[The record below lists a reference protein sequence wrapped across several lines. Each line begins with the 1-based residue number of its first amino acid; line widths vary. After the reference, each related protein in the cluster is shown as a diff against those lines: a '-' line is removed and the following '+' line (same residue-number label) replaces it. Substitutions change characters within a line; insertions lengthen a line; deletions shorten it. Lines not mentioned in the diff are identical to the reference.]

1 MKIAIAS
8 GKGGTGKTTLSTNL
22 AAFLAQ
28 TNKVVLTDL
37 DVEEP
42 NSGLFL
48 KSELHFSEDKYK
60 MIPEWNKTD
69 CTLCGNCQDVCNY
82 HAVIKIVDMI
92 MVFPELCHSC
102 FACSELCPTESLP
115 MIKNK
120 MGELKHFKTE
130 TFDFVESRLII
141 GEEQAVPLIKQTL
154 KYIDENFTSDN
165 IYLNNEN
172 LSSSRPAKYEKAE
185 FTTVNE
191 QFSDEYNEEIDKF
204 SNSVI
209 KIFDSPPGTSCPV
222 IEATKDADFVILIT
236 EPTPFGLNDVILAI
250 DTMKEL
256 KKDFGVVI
264 NRYGIGNDDII
275 KYCEE
280 NKIPILAKIPNQRAI
295 AELYSNGELL
305 WDKIP
310 EVKVELENIVKY
322 LKKLK

>member
-22 AAFLAQ
+22 ASFLSQ

-42 NSGLFL
+42 NSALFL
-48 KSELHFSEDKYK
+48 KTELIHEEDKFK

-102 FACSELCPTESLP
+102 YACSELCPTNSLP
-115 MIKNK
+115 MIAKK
-120 MGELKHFKTE
+120 MGELKHFKTD
-130 TFDFVESRLII
+130 TFDFIESRLTI

-154 KYIDENFTSDN
+154 KYVDEIFNSDKFN
-165 IYLNNEN
+165 LTNEN
-172 LSSSRPAKYEKAE
+172 KS
-185 FTTVNE
+185 
-191 QFSDEYNEEIDKF
+191 NEEIDEF
-204 SNSVI
+204 SQDII
-209 KIFDSPPGTSCPV
+209 KIYDSPPGTSCPV
-222 IEATKDADFVILIT
+222 MEATKDADYIILIT
-236 EPTPFGLNDVILAI
+236 EPTPFGYNDLVLAI
-250 DTMKEL
+250 ETMQEL

-264 NRYGIGNDDII
+264 NRYGIGNNDIE
-275 KYCEE
+275 KYCEKH
-280 NKIPILAKIPNQRAI
+280 NIPILAKIPNKREI
-295 AELYSNGELL
+295 AELYSKGELL

-310 EVKVELENIVKY
+310 EVKEELGKIVSY
-322 LKKLK
+322 LKSHT

>member
-22 AAFLAQ
+22 ASFLSQ

-48 KSELHFSEDKYK
+48 KSKLIHAEDKYK
-60 MIPEWNKTD
+60 MMPEWNKTD
-69 CTLCGNCQDVCNY
+69 CTLCGNCQNVCNY
-82 HAVIKIVDMI
+82 HAVITIVDMI

-102 FACSELCPTESLP
+102 YACSELCPTNSLP
-115 MIKNK
+115 MIEKK
-120 MGELKHFKTE
+120 MGELKHFKTD

-154 KYIDENFTSDN
+154 DYIDDKFTD
-165 IYLNNEN
+165 LNEHLLNKSN
-172 LSSSRPAKYEKAE
+172 
-185 FTTVNE
+185 N
-191 QFSDEYNEEIDKF
+191 EIDKF
-204 SNSVI
+204 SQSII
-209 KIFDSPPGTSCPV
+209 KIYDSPPGTSCPV
-222 IEATKDADFVILIT
+222 IEATKDADFIILIT
-236 EPTPFGLNDVILAI
+236 EPTPFGLNDVIIAI

-275 KYCEE
+275 DYCDK
-280 NKIPILAKIPNQRAI
+280 NNINILAKIPNQRAI
-295 AELYSNGELL
+295 AELYSKGELL

-310 EVKVELENIVKY
+310 EVKDELIKIVSY
-322 LKKLK
+322 LKSKI